1 MAGGLFGQPFV
12 LNVKCIIFALVVMG
26 IFLIN
31 PRDIIKNTGLLVAVL
46 VGIFVVAYVAMA
58 WYDYYY
64 DCRLLPLR
72 KGKLSFTGLLKPGA
86 HQPSKQYTG
95 KMTGLEMHK
104 HSMSIYILHI
114 LVIVPLIAYIAYYH
128 KRASKIAF
136 VLLGALAVFTL
147 AYHGSELYSALSGK
161 K

>member
-12 LNVKCIIFALVVMG
+12 LNVKCIIFALIVIGV
-26 IFLIN
+26 FLIN
-31 PRDIIKNTGLLVAVL
+31 PTSVLKNKLLLVSVL
-46 VGIFVVAYVAMA
+46 FGIFVIAYVAMA

-72 KGKLSFTGLLKPGA
+72 KGKLSFTGLFKPGA

-104 HSMSIYILHI
+104 HHMSLYILHI

-147 AYHGSELYSALSGK
+147 AYHGSELYSALSGAK
-161 K
+161 

>member
-12 LNVKCIIFALVVMG
+12 LNVKCIVFALIIIA

-31 PRDIIKNTGLLVAVL
+31 PSDLIKNTKLLVAAL
-46 VGIFVVAYVAMA
+46 FGIFVVAYVAMA

-72 KGKLSFTGLLKPGA
+72 KGRYGITGLFKPGA
-86 HQPSKQYTG
+86 HQPSKQFSG
-95 KMTGLEMHK
+95 KMSKLEVHK
-104 HSMSIYILHI
+104 HHMSIYVLHL

-128 KRASKIAF
+128 KRASKISF

-147 AYHGSELYSALSGK
+147 AYHGGELLGALTSK
-161 K
+161 